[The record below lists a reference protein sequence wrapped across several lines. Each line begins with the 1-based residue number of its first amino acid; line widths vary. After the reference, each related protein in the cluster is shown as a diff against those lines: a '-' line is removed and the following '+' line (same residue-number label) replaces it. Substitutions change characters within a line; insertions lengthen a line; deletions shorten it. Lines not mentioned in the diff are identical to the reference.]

1 MHQMGINV
9 PASSLLLVIWQ
20 KESSRTVRN
29 CIVQTSDSVNS
40 FQVAESQSTVRH
52 LDDIIQDD
60 RIHDVLSLAAR
71 LRESSGGVLDDA
83 AIEAVAEAT
92 GAPTDYVRVAIKS
105 LDAPKKQTLLDKTR
119 QQIISVDA
127 RLRSSV
133 AVASL
138 GLASGLLWTG
148 TQALRSGGQ
157 FTASLGVLAIV
168 IAFVTAWNSRDRQ
181 SAGLLG
187 LMWGAVHFFS
197 YQLVAGIVG
206 FFPIFHQFEKPWPM
220 IFLFLFGGFFAGV
233 VGFDFWK
240 KAKASFGFRDAAEE
254 RQALVQQLMDI
265 QDRLKQEEM
274 RASFLSLDVVGSTRM
289 KTENDALSVEFTF
302 SEYHRYIE
310 TIANRHGGRIHST
323 AGDGVI
329 CVFDEPSHGFD
340 AGRAML
346 GGLFEFNTFR
356 NRLNSSIELRAGLHT
371 GTVSA
376 PGNDASR
383 VDFAHVIDLA
393 AHLQKEAEPGTL
405 AVSKIAA
412 TDLPRGLDSVGND
425 RFSIDGFEAALWR
438 PRSRPSLPP
447 TPEMR

>member
-1 MHQMGINV
+1 MGINI
-9 PASSLLLVIWQ
+9 PASSPLPMIWQ
-20 KESSRTVRN
+20 KELPRTLRN
-29 CIVQTSDSVNS
+29 CIVQTSNSVNS
-40 FQVAESQSTVRH
+40 CQVAESQSTVRH

-119 QQIISVDA
+119 QQIISVDS

-138 GLASGLLWTG
+138 GLASGVLWTG
-148 TQALRSGGQ
+148 ASGLRSGTQ
-157 FTASLGVLAIV
+157 FMASLGVLAMFA
-168 IAFVTAWNSRDRQ
+168 AFVTAWNSRDRQ

-197 YQLVAGIVG
+197 YQLIAGIVG
-206 FFPIFHQFEKPWPM
+206 FFPIFNQFEKPWPM
-220 IFLFLFGGFFAGV
+220 IFFFLFGGFFAGV

-329 CVFDEPSHGFD
+329 CVFDEPSHAFD

-405 AVSKIAA
+405 AVSKDAA
-412 TDLPRGLDSVGND
+412 MDLPRGLDSVGND

-438 PRSRPSLPP
+438 PRSRPTLPP

>member
-1 MHQMGINV
+1 M
-9 PASSLLLVIWQ
+9 
-20 KESSRTVRN
+20 
-29 CIVQTSDSVNS
+29 
-40 FQVAESQSTVRH
+40 AESQSAVRQ
-52 LDDIIQDD
+52 LDEIIQDD
-60 RIHDVLSLAAR
+60 RIHEVLSLASR
-71 LRESSGGVLDDA
+71 LRDSSGGVLDDA

-105 LDAPKKQTLLDKTR
+105 LETPKKQTLLDKTR
-119 QQIISVDA
+119 QQIISVDS

-138 GLASGLLWTG
+138 GLASGVLWTG
-148 TQALRSGGQ
+148 AAALRSGDQ
-157 FTASLGVLAIV
+157 FMASLGVVAGLA
-168 IAFVTAWNSRDRQ
+168 AFVTAWNSRDRQ

-197 YQLVAGIVG
+197 FQLIAGVVG
-206 FFPIFHQFEKPWPM
+206 FFPLLYQFEKPWPM
-220 IFLFLFGGFFAGV
+220 VFFYLFGGFFAGV
-233 VGFDFWK
+233 VGFDLWRK
-240 KAKASFGFRDAAEE
+240 LKVNLGFRDAAEE

-274 RASFLSLDVVGSTRM
+274 RATFLSLDVVGSTRM

-302 SEYHRYIE
+302 SEYHRFIE
-310 TIANRHGGRIHST
+310 ALASRHGGQIHST

-329 CVFDEPSHGFD
+329 CVFDEPNHAFD

-356 NRLNSSIELRAGLHT
+356 NRLTSPIELRAGLHT

-383 VDFAHVIDLA
+383 VDFAHVIDMA
-393 AHLQKEAEPGTL
+393 AHLQKDAEPGTM
-405 AVSKIAA
+405 AVSREAA
-412 TDLPRGLDSVGND
+412 LGLPRGLDSVGPD
-425 RFSIDGFEAALWR
+425 RLMVDGFEAALWR
-438 PRSRPSLPP
+438 PRSRQNLPP

>member
-1 MHQMGINV
+1 M
-9 PASSLLLVIWQ
+9 
-20 KESSRTVRN
+20 
-29 CIVQTSDSVNS
+29 
-40 FQVAESQSTVRH
+40 RH
-52 LDDIIQDD
+52 LDEILHDD

-105 LDAPKKQTLLDKTR
+105 LEAPKKQTLLDKTR
-119 QQIISVDA
+119 QQIVSVDA

-138 GLASGLLWTG
+138 GLASGVLWTG
-148 TQALRSGGQ
+148 AAGLRSGGQ
-157 FTASLGVLAIV
+157 FTASLGFLAI
-168 IAFVTAWNSRDRQ
+168 IAAFVTAWNSRDRQ

-197 YQLVAGIVG
+197 YQLIAGVAG
-206 FFPIFHQFEKPWPM
+206 FFPMLHQFEKPWPLV
-220 IFLFLFGGFFAGV
+220 ILFLFGGFFVGV
-233 VGFDFWK
+233 VGFDVWK
-240 KAKASFGFRDAAEE
+240 KAKIGFGFRDAAEE

-274 RASFLSLDVVGSTRM
+274 RATFLSLDVVGSTRM

-310 TIANRHGGRIHST
+310 VLAGRHGGRIHST

-329 CVFDEPSHGFD
+329 CVFDEPSHAFD

-346 GGLFEFNTFR
+346 GGLFEFNAFR
-356 NRLNSSIELRAGLHT
+356 NRLNTSIDLRAGLHT

-393 AHLQKEAEPGTL
+393 AHLQKDAEPGTL
-405 AVSKIAA
+405 AVSREAA
-412 TDLPRGLDSVGND
+412 MDLPRGLDSVGSE
-425 RFSIDGFEAALWR
+425 RFEIDGIEAALWR

-447 TPEMR
+447 SPELR